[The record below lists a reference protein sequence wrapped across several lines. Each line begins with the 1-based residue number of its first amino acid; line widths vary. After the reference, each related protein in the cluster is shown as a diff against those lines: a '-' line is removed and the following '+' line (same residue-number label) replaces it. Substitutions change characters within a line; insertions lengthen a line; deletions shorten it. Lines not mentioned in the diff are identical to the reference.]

1 MLGDPLKRS
10 QLFTAIWV
18 GLLFLYCCQ
27 IAHLSSA
34 SANDSVSK
42 KRRFIKAF
50 LQAEK
55 GDPEAQYTVGMMYYS
70 GQDVPHDSTL
80 AIVWF
85 TKAAEQDYSQAQ
97 YFLSLMY
104 GLGDGVTQS
113 DRKAADW
120 AQKAAEQGH
129 ADAQYSLGRM
139 YSTGQGL
146 SPDDARAVEWLLKAA
161 EQGHLDAQCDLGMMY
176 QSGRG
181 VKRNMNH
188 AIQWWVKASQQGH
201 PWSGLLLQDAMQT
214 ESVPSALDKLDRI
227 NKEADQLISNI
238 GEDLG

>member
-55 GDPEAQYTVGMMYYS
+55 GDPEAQYTVGMI
-70 GQDVPHDSTL
+70 L

-188 AIQWWVKASQQGH
+188 AIQWWVKASQ
-201 PWSGLLLQDAMQT
+201 
-214 ESVPSALDKLDRI
+214 
-227 NKEADQLISNI
+227 
-238 GEDLG
+238 

>member
-113 DRKAADW
+113 DRKAKLPSRAMRMLNTVS
-120 AQKAAEQGH
+120 AECIRPARVYLQMMP
-129 ADAQYSLGRM
+129 GR
-139 YSTGQGL
+139 L
-146 SPDDARAVEWLLKAA
+146 SGCSKPPSRAIS
-161 EQGHLDAQCDLGMMY
+161 M
-176 QSGRG
+176 
-181 VKRNMNH
+181 
-188 AIQWWVKASQQGH
+188 
-201 PWSGLLLQDAMQT
+201 P
-214 ESVPSALDKLDRI
+214 SVTLA
-227 NKEADQLISNI
+227 
-238 GEDLG
+238 